1 VSQPRL
7 FLDEDVHLGI
17 AVALRRRG
25 FDVLATPEAKR
36 RGMTD
41 EEQLHFAASE
51 HRCLVTFN
59 RGDFVRLH
67 ERYVAKGQGH
77 AGIILARQAAIG
89 PMVRALAGFLATAT
103 AEELAERLFW
113 LKVD

>member
-1 VSQPRL
+1 L
-7 FLDEDVHLGI
+7 YLDEDIHLGI

-25 FDVLATPEAKR
+25 FDVVATPEAER
-36 RGMTD
+36 RGTTD
-41 EEQLHFAASE
+41 EEQLAFATAAG
-51 HRCLVTFN
+51 RCLVTFN

-67 ERYVAKGQGH
+67 ERYVAEGREH

-103 AEELAERLFW
+103 AAELAERLFW